1 MFLFVV
7 SSKLVKMAEYIS
19 IVKFA
24 KGVRP
29 RKLCPKLVRAEI
41 QNCGLDHDGD

>member
-7 SSKLVKMAEYIS
+7 SSKLVKISEYIS
-19 IVKFA
+19 TMKSA

-29 RKLCPKLVRAEI
+29 RVVLRPHLSKAVKS
-41 QNCGLDHDGD
+41 